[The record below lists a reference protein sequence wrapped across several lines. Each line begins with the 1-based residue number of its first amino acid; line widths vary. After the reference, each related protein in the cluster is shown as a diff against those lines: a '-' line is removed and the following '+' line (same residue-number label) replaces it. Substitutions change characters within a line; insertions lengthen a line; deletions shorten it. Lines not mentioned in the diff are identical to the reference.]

1 MHSKSSTN
9 QKKNRVHTHEGPVF
23 FFFFNARKKHSLSAS
38 TLQLFIKPCFQPL
51 SEAVPCKT
59 GSLPLLLFIYFN
71 GD

>member
-9 QKKNRVHTHEGPVF
+9 QKKIVYTLMRGL

-38 TLQLFIKPCFQPL
+38 TLQLLIKPCFQPL